1 MTPSTSSRE
10 HRSRV
15 TSPGTG
21 AAIPR
26 PHRPLP
32 RRGRTFQSSR
42 SGTAFVGGICSPAR
56 AGGVN
61 EVSGVRAP
69 MRAGWEWG
77 GPSGDSPVPPVQYGN
92 VAAMAV
98 TLAQTLG
105 QNVGMMW
112 NKHRTAAGTCH
123 PHGSGMGTLW
133 GHCGDTK
140 PAGGQPAPPARL
152 LSSQGTA
159 GVRTRGWA
167 ASWRTQGGC
176 PLRVA
181 LPSFPTCL
189 VSPVGTSL
197 RLLPRFG

>member
-1 MTPSTSSRE
+1 
-10 HRSRV
+10 
-15 TSPGTG
+15 
-21 AAIPR
+21 
-26 PHRPLP
+26 
-32 RRGRTFQSSR
+32 
-42 SGTAFVGGICSPAR
+42 
-56 AGGVN
+56 
-61 EVSGVRAP
+61 

-77 GPSGDSPVPPVQYGN
+77 GPSSDSPVPPVQYGN

-123 PHGSGMGTLW
+123 PPGSGMGTLR

-140 PAGGQPAPPARL
+140 PAAGQPAPPARL

-181 LPSFPTCL
+181 LPSSPACL
-189 VSPVGTSL
+189 VSPVGTSP
-197 RLLPRFG
+197 RVLPRFG